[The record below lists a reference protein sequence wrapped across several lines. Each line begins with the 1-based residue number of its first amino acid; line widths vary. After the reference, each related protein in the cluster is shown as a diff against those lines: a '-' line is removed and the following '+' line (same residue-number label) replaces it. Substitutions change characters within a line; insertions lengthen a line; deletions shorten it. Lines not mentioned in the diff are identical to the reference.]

1 MVGVEYLPHK
11 QEEPLLAKTTRI
23 DTFLS
28 PKLDSQCLLNILTTT
43 TNNLAH
49 LLQTIIHKAFPPDVE
64 NEMLNVCFMCQNAIE
79 ESFSRLAM
87 HLAFRIVLEN
97 SNLCPYAEEEGILAE
112 NKFARFSLPHIKV
125 LLEIQAVD

>member
-1 MVGVEYLPHK
+1 MVRIEYLPHK
-11 QEEPLLAKTTRI
+11 QEEPLLAKTTCI
-23 DTFLS
+23 DSLLS
-28 PKLDSQCLLNILTTT
+28 PKLDPQCLLDILTAT

-49 LLQTIIHKAFPPDVE
+49 LLQTVIHKAFPPDME
-64 NEMLNVCFMCQNAIE
+64 NEMLNVCLMCQDAIE

-87 HLAFRIVLEN
+87 HLTFRIMLEN

-125 LLEIQAVD
+125 LLEI